1 MSFLDIVILGSLVL
15 GLWRGFRLGLMRS
28 LVGLF
33 GWLVAL
39 ILATFFAKPLSPL
52 LFGVFDS
59 PISALVG
66 AFILIAL
73 AVLIV
78 LQLVLWVMSGTLKGL
93 KLSFLDKLT
102 GAGFGIARNFLAILL
117 IINVIAPFIN
127 QTNIW
132 QNSQI
137 AKNLL
142 PLTPF
147 AVNLSEKLSQEIREN
162 GEKGL
167 QNLDKASKQASEII
181 N

>member
-1 MSFLDIVILGSLVL
+1 ML

-78 LQLVLWVMSGTLKGL
+78 LQLVLWVMSGTLK
-93 KLSFLDKLT
+93 LS
-102 GAGFGIARNFLAILL
+102 L
-117 IINVIAPFIN
+117 IHI
-127 QTNIW
+127 
-132 QNSQI
+132 
-137 AKNLL
+137 
-142 PLTPF
+142 
-147 AVNLSEKLSQEIREN
+147 
-162 GEKGL
+162 
-167 QNLDKASKQASEII
+167 
-181 N
+181 